1 MQFDAD
7 SRLQQPKGVFDSFV
21 AERVEFHG
29 GQVGRRQTGEVGSP
43 GRRSVNGHVRIF
55 GTGIRPAEIVLPRQ
69 DGVRAVP
76 QGGVDEVRHRD
87 RRQAVVEFRDFEEL
101 EGHGHNALV
110 TGFEDSACGQSTAC
124 ALPSN
129 CDAAWID
136 PQLLGMGVDVEEC
149 GVAVVDGA
157 GEGGF
162 GGEAV
167 LHVRNGESE
176 FPRHLD
182 AKWIAGFC
190 GADCESAAMD
200 PEQNGDRAGSVV
212 RGEETNRDL
221 RIAVQAGCRQF
232 TKRDS
237 VE

>member
-1 MQFDAD
+1 M
-7 SRLQQPKGVFDSFV
+7 
-21 AERVEFHG
+21 
-29 GQVGRRQTGEVGSP
+29 
-43 GRRSVNGHVRIF
+43 
-55 GTGIRPAEIVLPRQ
+55 
-69 DGVRAVP
+69 P

-124 ALPSN
+124 ALPSH

-167 LHVRNGESE
+167 LHVATANPSSRA
-176 FPRHLD
+176 PRRKMD
-182 AKWIAGFC
+182 RWILRC
-190 GADCESAAMD
+190 
-200 PEQNGDRAGSVV
+200 R
-212 RGEETNRDL
+212 L
-221 RIAVQAGCRQF
+221 RIRRHGSRAERGQGRQCCPG
-232 TKRDS
+232 
-237 VE
+237 